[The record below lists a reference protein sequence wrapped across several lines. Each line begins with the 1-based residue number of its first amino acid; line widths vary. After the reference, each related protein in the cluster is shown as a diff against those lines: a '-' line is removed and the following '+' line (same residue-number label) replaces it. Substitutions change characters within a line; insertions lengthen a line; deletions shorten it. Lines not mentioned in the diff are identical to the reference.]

1 MISVLEL
8 SFQQSEHHT
17 RVSVR
22 ENQEGSTTHAW
33 APQDRELDESA
44 RLVLCQDKRIYDRAK
59 IQELGHAIFEAT
71 TIGM

>member
-8 SFQQSEHHT
+8 SFQQSEP
-17 RVSVR
+17 
-22 ENQEGSTTHAW
+22 STPHASQCQGESRTWFTHAW
-33 APQDRELDESA
+33 ASQDREDESA

-59 IQELGHAIFEAT
+59 IQELGHAIFGA